1 MKYISDSEP
10 VGLDFAPVNVP
21 IANGRILDLSL
32 DKNGVTMVSHVY
44 DHVDYYDKT
53 QVVSKYYP
61 ECCRLV
67 KKVTGASK
75 VYAFDHNVRS
85 ARKFNW
91 MNQEV
96 GVNVPIEEVH
106 GSPKEAAS
114 AVQIVHNDYTL
125 TSAPMRVQQL
135 GQPSKITD
143 TLRDVLGETP
153 LLSQGDLKD
162 LEGKRYVFINV
173 WRNIADE
180 PVQDMPLAL
189 CDAESFTDDDLVVF
203 ELRYPD
209 RTGEN
214 YFVKHNP
221 NHKWIY
227 YPQIVKDEAI
237 LLKVW
242 DSHGKITALEN
253 DMEAKDLKPASFS
266 FHTAFS
272 DPNAPSNSPK
282 RESIECRL
290 IAVY

>member
-1 MKYISDSEP
+1 
-10 VGLDFAPVNVP
+10 
-21 IANGRILDLSL
+21 
-32 DKNGVTMVSHVY
+32 
-44 DHVDYYDKT
+44 
-53 QVVSKYYP
+53 
-61 ECCRLV
+61 V
-67 KKVTGASK
+67 KKITGASK
-75 VYAFDHNVRS
+75 VYAFDHNVRAAQKS
-85 ARKFNW
+85 NW
-91 MNQEV
+91 MNETGKIQEV
-96 GVNVPIEEVH
+96 GSNGEIKEVQN
-106 GSPKEAAS
+106 PLKEQAA

-125 TSAPMRVQQL
+125 TSAPLRVQQL
-135 GQPSKITD
+135 GEPPKVTD
-143 TLRDVLGETP
+143 TLKDVLGDSP
-153 LLSQGDLKD
+153 LLSKEELKD

-173 WRNIADE
+173 WRNITDF
-180 PVQDMPLAL
+180 PVEDMPLAL
-189 CDAESFTDDDLVVF
+189 CDAQSFTEEDLVVF

-242 DSHGKITALEN
+242 DSHGETALADN
-253 DMEAKDLKPASFS
+253 KDEVDRIPATFS

-272 DPNAPSNSPK
+272 DDNAPADCHK